1 VSKPKQHK
9 SALRA
14 VRGGLLGV
22 SSAALAVTA
31 HVVGDGEL
39 PDTAMTLLLTVLIGW
54 NAAALAA
61 KARGPLAT
69 IIDLGA
75 GQVVMHLVLGSLSS
89 HELAHSTMIRTGP
102 APESSGLAM
111 TAAHVVATLITA
123 VLLAKADGLLL
134 GILACLRALVPFLL
148 AALPVP
154 AAVPAPVLARPA
166 GPGHLVRVD
175 LRRVHGRRGPP
186 LCS

>member
-1 VSKPKQHK
+1 M
-9 SALRA
+9 
-14 VRGGLLGV
+14 

-31 HVVGDGEL
+31 HMIGDGDL

-69 IIDLGA
+69 IVDLGA
-75 GQVVMHLVLGSLSS
+75 GQVVMHLVLSSLSS
-89 HELAHSTMIRTGP
+89 HQPHTEP
-102 APESSGLAM
+102 APISGGLAM
-111 TAAHVVATLITA
+111 TVAHVVATLITA
-123 VLLAKADGLLL
+123 LLLAKADGLLL
-134 GILACLRALVPFLL
+134 GVLSCLRALVPFILN
-148 AALPVP
+148 ALPVP
-154 AAVPAPVLARPA
+154 AAVASPVLARPA

-186 LCS
+186 LFS

>member
-1 VSKPKQHK
+1 M
-9 SALRA
+9 
-14 VRGGLLGV
+14 

-31 HVVGDGEL
+31 HMIGDGDL
-39 PDTAMTLLLTVLIGW
+39 PDTAMTVLLTVLIGW
-54 NAAALAA
+54 NAAFLAS

-69 IIDLGA
+69 IVDLGA
-75 GQVVMHLVLGSLSS
+75 GQVVMHLVLSSLST
-89 HELAHSTMIRTGP
+89 HEVVHGEP
-102 APESSGLAM
+102 APVSGGLAM

-134 GILACLRALVPFLL
+134 GILSCLRALVPFILN
-148 AALPVP
+148 ALPVP
-154 AAVPAPVLARPA
+154 AALASPVLARPA

-186 LCS
+186 LFS

>member
-1 VSKPKQHK
+1 M
-9 SALRA
+9 
-14 VRGGLLGV
+14 

-31 HVVGDGEL
+31 HMIGDGDL

-69 IIDLGA
+69 IVDLGA
-75 GQVVMHLVLGSLSS
+75 GQFVMHLVLSSLSS
-89 HELAHSTMIRTGP
+89 HQPHDEP
-102 APESSGLAM
+102 APSSGGLAM
-111 TAAHVVATLITA
+111 TVAHVVATLITA

-134 GILACLRALVPFLL
+134 GVLACLRALVPFILN
-148 AALPVP
+148 ALPVP
-154 AAVPAPVLARPA
+154 AAMASPVLARPA

-186 LCS
+186 LFS

>member
-1 VSKPKQHK
+1 M
-9 SALRA
+9 
-14 VRGGLLGV
+14 VRGALLGV

-31 HVVGDGEL
+31 HMIGDGDL
-39 PDTAMTLLLTVLIGW
+39 PDTAMTVLLTVLIGW
-54 NAAALAA
+54 NAAFLAS

-69 IIDLGA
+69 IVDLGA
-75 GQVVMHLVLGSLSS
+75 GQVVMHLVLSSLST
-89 HELAHSTMIRTGP
+89 HEVVHDEP
-102 APESSGLAM
+102 APVSGGLAM

-134 GILACLRALVPFLL
+134 GILSCLRALVPFILN
-148 AALPVP
+148 ALPVP
-154 AAVPAPVLARPA
+154 AAMASPVLARPA

-186 LCS
+186 LFS

>member
-1 VSKPKQHK
+1 M
-9 SALRA
+9 
-14 VRGGLLGV
+14 

-31 HVVGDGEL
+31 HMIGDGDL
-39 PDTAMTLLLTVLIGW
+39 PDTAMTVLLTVLIGW
-54 NAAALAA
+54 NAAFLAS

-69 IIDLGA
+69 IVDLGA
-75 GQVVMHLVLGSLSS
+75 GQVVMHLVLSSLST
-89 HELAHSTMIRTGP
+89 HEVVHDEP
-102 APESSGLAM
+102 APVSGGLAM

-134 GILACLRALVPFLL
+134 GILSCLRALVPFILN
-148 AALPVP
+148 ALPVP
-154 AAVPAPVLARPA
+154 AAMASPVLARPA

-186 LCS
+186 LFS

>member
-1 VSKPKQHK
+1 
-9 SALRA
+9 

-31 HVVGDGEL
+31 HMIGDGDL

-69 IIDLGA
+69 IVDLGA
-75 GQVVMHLVLGSLSS
+75 GQVVMHLVLSSLST
-89 HELAHSTMIRTGP
+89 HEPHSGS
-102 APESSGLAM
+102 APVSGGLAM
-111 TAAHVVATLITA
+111 TVAHVVATLITA
-123 VLLAKADGLLL
+123 LLLAKADGLLL
-134 GILACLRALVPFLL
+134 GVLSCLRALVPFILN
-148 AALPVP
+148 ALPVP
-154 AAVPAPVLARPA
+154 AAVASPVLARPA

-186 LCS
+186 LFS

>member
-61 KARGPLAT
+61 KARGPVAT
-69 IIDLGA
+69 IIDLSA
-75 GQVVMHLVLGSLSS
+75 GQIVMHLVLSSLSS
-89 HELAHSTMIRTGP
+89 HELTHSVPGP
-102 APESSGLAM
+102 ASGSIAM
-111 TAAHVVATLITA
+111 IVAHTVATLVTA
-123 VLLAKADGLLL
+123 LLLAKADGLLL
-134 GILACLRALVPFLL
+134 GVLACLRALVPFLL

-186 LCS
+186 LYS

>member
-1 VSKPKQHK
+1 M
-9 SALRA
+9 
-14 VRGGLLGV
+14 

-31 HVVGDGEL
+31 HLIGDGDL

-69 IIDLGA
+69 IVDLGA
-75 GQVVMHLVLGSLSS
+75 GQVVMHLVLSSLST
-89 HELAHSTMIRTGP
+89 HGPHGEP
-102 APESSGLAM
+102 APLSGGLAM
-111 TAAHVVATLITA
+111 TVAHVVATLVTA

-134 GILACLRALVPFLL
+134 GVLACLRALVPFILN
-148 AALPVP
+148 ALPVP
-154 AAVPAPVLARPA
+154 AAVASPVLARPA
-166 GPGHLVRVD
+166 GPGHLVGVD

-186 LCS
+186 LFS

>member
-1 VSKPKQHK
+1 MSKPNQHK

-31 HVVGDGEL
+31 HVIGDGEV

-75 GQVVMHLVLGSLSS
+75 GQVVMHLVLTSLNS
-89 HELAHSTMIRTGP
+89 HEMLHNEP
-102 APESSGLAM
+102 APASNGGGMLV
-111 TAAHVVATLITA
+111 AHVAATLITA
-123 VLLAKADGLLL
+123 LLLAKADGLLL
-134 GILACLRALVPFLL
+134 GVLSCLRTLVPFLL
-148 AALPVP
+148 PPLPVP
-154 AAVPAPVLARPA
+154 AAVPAAVLARPA
-166 GPGHLVRVD
+166 GPGHLVSVE

-186 LCS
+186 LYS

>member
-1 VSKPKQHK
+1 M
-9 SALRA
+9 
-14 VRGGLLGV
+14 RGGLLGV

-31 HVVGDGEL
+31 HVIGDGEV

-75 GQVVMHLVLGSLSS
+75 GQVVMHLVLSSLSS
-89 HELAHSTMIRTGP
+89 HELMHDEP
-102 APESSGLAM
+102 APLSGGLAM
-111 TAAHVVATLITA
+111 TVAHVVATLVTA
-123 VLLAKADGLLL
+123 LLLAKADGLLL
-134 GILACLRALVPFLL
+134 GVLACLRTLVPFILN
-148 AALPVP
+148 ALPVP
-154 AAVPAPVLARPA
+154 AAAVTPVLARPA
-166 GPGHLVRVD
+166 GPGHLVGVD

-186 LCS
+186 LFS

>member
-1 VSKPKQHK
+1 MSKPKQHK
-9 SALRA
+9 SALCA

-75 GQVVMHLVLGSLSS
+75 GQIVMHLVLSSLSS
-89 HELAHSTMIRTGP
+89 HELARSTP
-102 APESSGLAM
+102 AAPESSGFAM
-111 TAAHVVATLITA
+111 TVAHVVATLITA

-134 GILACLRALVPFLL
+134 GVLSCLRALVPFLL

-154 AAVPAPVLARPA
+154 AAVPAPVFTRPA
-166 GPGHLVRVD
+166 DPGHLVRVD

>member
-1 VSKPKQHK
+1 M
-9 SALRA
+9 
-14 VRGGLLGV
+14 

-31 HVVGDGEL
+31 HMIGDGDL

-69 IIDLGA
+69 IVDLGA
-75 GQVVMHLVLGSLSS
+75 GQVVMHLVLSSLST
-89 HELAHSTMIRTGP
+89 HEPHGEP
-102 APESSGLAM
+102 APLSGGLAM
-111 TAAHVVATLITA
+111 TIAHVVATLVTA
-123 VLLAKADGLLL
+123 LLLAKADGLLL
-134 GILACLRALVPFLL
+134 GVLACLRALVPFILN
-148 AALPVP
+148 ALPVP
-154 AAVPAPVLARPA
+154 AAVASPVLARPA

-186 LCS
+186 LFS

>member
-1 VSKPKQHK
+1 MSKPNLHK

-31 HVVGDGEL
+31 HIIGDGEV

-69 IIDLGA
+69 IVDLGA
-75 GQVVMHLVLGSLSS
+75 GQVVMHLVLTSLSS
-89 HELAHSTMIRTGP
+89 HELIHNQP
-102 APESSGLAM
+102 APVSGGGAM
-111 TAAHVVATLITA
+111 LPAHVVATLITA
-123 VLLAKADGLLL
+123 LLLAKADGLLL
-134 GILACLRALVPFLL
+134 GVLACLRALVPFLFPP
-148 AALPVP
+148 LPVP

-166 GPGHLVRVD
+166 GPGHLVGVD

-186 LCS
+186 PHS

>member
-1 VSKPKQHK
+1 MSKPKQHQ

-22 SSAALAVTA
+22 SSGALAVTA
-31 HVVGDGEL
+31 HMIGDGEL
-39 PDTAMTLLLTVLIGW
+39 PDTAITLLLTVLIGW

-75 GQVVMHLVLGSLSS
+75 GQVVMHLVLSSLSS
-89 HELAHSTMIRTGP
+89 HELTHTASTQTGP
-102 APESSGLAM
+102 SPASSNVAM
-111 TAAHVVATLITA
+111 TVAHVVATLITA

-134 GILACLRALVPFLL
+134 GVLACLRTLVPLIL
-148 AALPVP
+148 APLPVP
-154 AAVPAPVLARPA
+154 AAVPAPVLASPA
-166 GPGHLVRVD
+166 GPGHLIRVD

-186 LCS
+186 LFS

>member
-1 VSKPKQHK
+1 M
-9 SALRA
+9 
-14 VRGGLLGV
+14 RGGLLGV

-31 HVVGDGEL
+31 HMIGDGDL

-69 IIDLGA
+69 IVDLGA
-75 GQVVMHLVLGSLSS
+75 GQVVMHLVLSSLST
-89 HELAHSTMIRTGP
+89 HEPHSGS
-102 APESSGLAM
+102 APVSGGLAM
-111 TAAHVVATLITA
+111 TVAHVVATLITA
-123 VLLAKADGLLL
+123 LLLAKADGLLL
-134 GILACLRALVPFLL
+134 GVLSCLRALVPFILN
-148 AALPVP
+148 ALPVP
-154 AAVPAPVLARPA
+154 AAVASPVLARPA

-186 LCS
+186 LFS

>member
-1 VSKPKQHK
+1 M
-9 SALRA
+9 
-14 VRGGLLGV
+14 LGV

-31 HVVGDGEL
+31 HVLGDGEV

-61 KARGPLAT
+61 KARGPVAT

-75 GQVVMHLVLGSLSS
+75 GQVVMHLVLSSLSS
-89 HELAHSTMIRTGP
+89 HELAHNAP
-102 APESSGLAM
+102 APAPASGGLAM
-111 TAAHVVATLITA
+111 TVAHVVATLVTA
-123 VLLAKADGLLL
+123 LLLAKADGLLL
-134 GILACLRALVPFLL
+134 GVLACLRALVPFILG
-148 AALPVP
+148 ALPVP
-154 AAVPAPVLARPA
+154 ARPAAPVLGRPA

-186 LCS
+186 LFS

>member
-1 VSKPKQHK
+1 M
-9 SALRA
+9 
-14 VRGGLLGV
+14 

-31 HVVGDGEL
+31 HLIGDGDL

-69 IIDLGA
+69 IVDLGA
-75 GQVVMHLVLGSLSS
+75 GQVVMHLVLSSLSS
-89 HELAHSTMIRTGP
+89 HEPHGGP
-102 APESSGLAM
+102 GPVSGGLAM
-111 TAAHVVATLITA
+111 TAAHVIATLVTA
-123 VLLAKADGLLL
+123 LLLAKADGLLL
-134 GILACLRALVPFLL
+134 GVLSCLRALVPFILN
-148 AALPVP
+148 ALPVP
-154 AAVPAPVLARPA
+154 VAVASPVLARPA

-186 LCS
+186 LFS

>member
-1 VSKPKQHK
+1 M
-9 SALRA
+9 
-14 VRGGLLGV
+14 

-31 HVVGDGEL
+31 HVIGDGEV

-54 NAAALAA
+54 NATALAA

-69 IIDLGA
+69 IVDLGA
-75 GQVVMHLVLGSLSS
+75 GQVVMHLVLSSLSS
-89 HELAHSTMIRTGP
+89 HELMHDEP
-102 APESSGLAM
+102 APSGGLSM
-111 TAAHVVATLITA
+111 TAAHVVATLVTA

-134 GILACLRALVPFLL
+134 GVLDCLRALVPFVLR
-148 AALPVP
+148 ALPVP
-154 AAVPAPVLARPA
+154 AAVPAPALARPA

-186 LCS
+186 LFS

>member
-1 VSKPKQHK
+1 M
-9 SALRA
+9 
-14 VRGGLLGV
+14 

-31 HVVGDGEL
+31 HLIGDGDL

-69 IIDLGA
+69 IVDLGA
-75 GQVVMHLVLGSLSS
+75 GQVVMHLVLSSLST
-89 HELAHSTMIRTGP
+89 HELVHSEP
-102 APESSGLAM
+102 APVQGGLAM
-111 TAAHVVATLITA
+111 TIAHVVATLITA
-123 VLLAKADGLLL
+123 LLLAKADGLLL
-134 GILACLRALVPFLL
+134 GVLSCLRALVPFILN
-148 AALPVP
+148 ALPVP
-154 AAVPAPVLARPA
+154 AAVASPVLARPA

-186 LCS
+186 LFS

>member
-1 VSKPKQHK
+1 M
-9 SALRA
+9 
-14 VRGGLLGV
+14 RGSLLGV

-31 HVVGDGEL
+31 HVIGDGEV

-69 IIDLGA
+69 IVDLGA
-75 GQVVMHLVLGSLSS
+75 GQVVMHLVLSSLSS
-89 HELAHSTMIRTGP
+89 HELRHDVLAQSGP
-102 APESSGLAM
+102 TPASGGLAM
-111 TAAHVVATLITA
+111 TAAHVVATLVTA

-134 GILACLRALVPFLL
+134 GVLGCLRALVPFILR
-148 AALPVP
+148 ALPVP
-154 AAVPAPVLARPA
+154 AAVPAPALARPA
-166 GPGHLVRVD
+166 GPGHLVGVD

-186 LCS
+186 LFS